1 MINKLIGESTYD
13 VTYKIGKEKYSFTTM
28 GKSQREV
35 RNNILTFC
43 KVSGLKIHDL
53 KIIITREDFKKNLLN
68 YMKWNKSI

>member
-1 MINKLIGESTYD
+1 MITKLIGKSTYD

-53 KIIITREDFKKNLLN
+53 KIIITREDFKKILFN

>member
-1 MINKLIGESTYD
+1 MINKLIGKSTYD

-28 GKSQREV
+28 GKSQKEV
-35 RNNILTFC
+35 RDNILTFC

>member
-1 MINKLIGESTYD
+1 MINKLIGESTYE

-28 GKSQREV
+28 GKSPKEV
-35 RNNILTFC
+35 RDNILTFC
-43 KVSGLKIHDL
+43 KVSGLKIYDL

>member
-1 MINKLIGESTYD
+1 MITKLIGKSTYD
-13 VTYKIGKEKYSFTTM
+13 VTYKIEKEKYSFTTM

-53 KIIITREDFKKNLLN
+53 KIIITREDFKKILLN

>member
-1 MINKLIGESTYD
+1 MINKLIGKSTYD

-28 GKSQREV
+28 GKSSKEV
-35 RNNILTFC
+35 RDNILTFC